1 MDSMIKSIAN
11 QDKHIFGESYSVL
24 PVYPALFLSA
34 KLKSQPED
42 FIVEENISIDF
53 SGDGEHCWL
62 YIKKRGC
69 NTDWVAQQLAKY
81 CGIKKMAV
89 SYAGLKDRHALTS
102 QWFSVQLPGKP
113 TPDWSAFEVGFSA
126 HSASIH
132 GSSAHSPTVHGS
144 SIQSS
149 GETVQVEKCYRHN
162 RKLQRGALKSNRFII
177 TLRDLNDC
185 SDHSFELLQLRC
197 KDIAKQGVANYFG
210 PQRFGINNNNLAQS
224 VKFFSNR
231 GLRLSKHKRG
241 LYLSAARSWLFN
253 RILSERVRCDIWNKR
268 LPGDVFMLD
277 GKSACFKDDTADD
290 KQELNNRLEKNE
302 IHPTAALWGEGD
314 RMVTVESAALES
326 QIIDQV
332 PIFRDGLTSARMQ
345 AQRRACRVVPSQFE
359 NYRQGDNFVLS
370 FSLPPGS
377 YATTVLSEIVSSR

>member
-1 MDSMIKSIAN
+1 M
-11 QDKHIFGESYSVL
+11 QDNTEQNKITFDENFAVA

-34 KLKSQPED
+34 KLKSQTED

-113 TPDWSAFEVGFSA
+113 TPDWSDFETSFLA
-126 HSASIH
+126 H
-132 GSSAHSPTVHGS
+132 GSSVKG
-144 SIQSS
+144 S

-162 RKLQRGALKSNRFII
+162 RKLQRGALKNNRFVI
-177 TLRDLNDC
+177 TLRDLSKND
-185 SDHSFELLQLRC
+185 DNSFELLQKRC
-197 KDIAKQGVANYFG
+197 NEIAKHGVANYFG
-210 PQRFGINNNNLAQS
+210 LQRFGRNNNNLPQA
-224 VKFFSNR
+224 VNLFSNSR
-231 GLRLSKHKRG
+231 LRLSKHKRG

-253 RILSERVRCDIWNKR
+253 LILSERVRCNIWNKR

-277 GKSACFKDDTADD
+277 GKSACFKDDTAED
-290 KQELNNRLEKNE
+290 KQYLNKRLEQKE
-302 IHPTAALWGEGD
+302 IHPTAVLWGEGD
-314 RMVTVESAALES
+314 RMVTAESAELES
-326 QIIDQV
+326 RIIDQM
-332 PIFRDGLTSARMQ
+332 PIFRDGLKAVRVQ

-359 NYRQGDNFVLS
+359 SHRQGDNFVLS
-370 FSLPPGS
+370 FNLPPGS
-377 YATTVLSEIVSSR
+377 YATTVLSEIVSSSDHF